1 MSPPV
6 LTLANASAERPISF
20 RGPAEVAAFARELG
34 LGTEA
39 ETVALHLSA
48 EGEFLCASGL
58 GDGCSFEAFL
68 TDPFPLLAPML
79 DCRPAAAV
87 LVACRPGRG
96 VKPGFVERAALPAL
110 RNLHSPL
117 GVVLLDLI
125 LIDRERWHSLAGAW
139 PVPVGRP
146 RPVREVP

>member
-1 MSPPV
+1 MTPPV
-6 LTLANASAERPISF
+6 LNLANACAEAPISF

-48 EGEFLCASGL
+48 GGEFLCAAGL

-68 TDPFPLLAPML
+68 TDPFPLLASML
-79 DCRPAAAV
+79 GCRPAAAV
-87 LVACRPGRG
+87 LLASRPGRG
-96 VKPGFVERAALPAL
+96 VKPGIVERSALPAL
-110 RNLHSPL
+110 RNLHGPL

-125 LIDRERWHSLAGAW
+125 LTDRERWHSLAGAW
-139 PVPVGRP
+139 PVPMSR
-146 RPVREVP
+146 R

>member
-6 LTLANASAERPISF
+6 LSRANARPESPLFF
-20 RGPAEVAAFARELG
+20 RGPAEVAGFARELG
-34 LGTEA
+34 LGTDA

-48 EGEFLCASGL
+48 DGEFLCAAGL
-58 GDGCSFEAFL
+58 GDGCAFEAFL
-68 TDPFPLLAPML
+68 TDPFPLLAPMV

-87 LVACRPGRG
+87 LLACRPGRG
-96 VKPGFVERAALPAL
+96 VRPGIVERAALPAL
-110 RNLHSPL
+110 RNLHGPL

-139 PVPVGRP
+139 PVPNP
-146 RPVREVP
+146 RR

>member
-1 MSPPV
+1 MRPPV
-6 LTLANASAERPISF
+6 LTLTDARPEDPTFF
-20 RGPAEVAAFARELG
+20 RGPAEVAAFARERG
-34 LGTEA
+34 LGPEA

-48 EGEFLCASGL
+48 DGEFLCAAGL

-87 LVACRPGRG
+87 LLACRPGRS
-96 VKPGFVERAALPAL
+96 VKPGIVERAALPAL

-139 PVPVGRP
+139 PVPVGRL

>member
-1 MSPPV
+1 MRPPV
-6 LTLANASAERPISF
+6 LTLPDARREDPTFF

-48 EGEFLCASGL
+48 DGEFLCAAGL

-87 LVACRPGRG
+87 LLACRPGRS
-96 VKPGFVERAALPAL
+96 VKPGIVERAALPAL

-139 PVPVGRP
+139 PVPSP
-146 RPVREVP
+146 RR